1 MLHALIEK
9 LPERHQTKAH
19 FAAAAVDTLGAA
31 ASSGLA
37 AVGYFTLPPS
47 DTPGATVG
55 KLALVFFGA
64 TAFKWGEAALDHIRA
79 GKAVS
84 NQNAPASNLK

>member
-19 FAAAAVDTLGAA
+19 FAAAAVDSLGAI
-31 ASSGLA
+31 ASTGLA
-37 AVGYFTLPPS
+37 AVGYYSLPPS
-47 DTPGATVG
+47 DSPGNTVG

-64 TAFKWGEAALDHIRA
+64 TALKWGEAAYQHIRA
-79 GKAVS
+79 GRSVS
-84 NQNAPASNLK
+84 NQNAPAAGLR